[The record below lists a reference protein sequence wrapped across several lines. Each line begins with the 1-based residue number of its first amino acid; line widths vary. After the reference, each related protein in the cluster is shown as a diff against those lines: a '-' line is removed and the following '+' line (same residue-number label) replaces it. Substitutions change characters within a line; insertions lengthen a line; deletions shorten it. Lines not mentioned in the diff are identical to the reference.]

1 MREMKDSGV
10 EWIGNIP
17 KNWSILKLKY
27 VLKFSGSG
35 TTPSSNKLEFYDG
48 DIEWIQSGDLYHT
61 NTIVNTKVK
70 LKSLA
75 LKYCPALKFYK
86 APFIVIAMYGASV
99 GNASISCI
107 NACTNQ
113 ACCVLYPNNENNLK
127 FLYYWIVIAKNELL
141 KKSIGGGQP
150 NINQITIKNLNFI
163 NLPYKNQQAIAD
175 FLDAKC
181 ADIDSLTEDIQKQID
196 ILKEYKKSVIT
207 QAVTKGIAPN
217 VEMKDSG
224 IAWIGKMPKRWIYPK
239 ITYILD
245 IEHEYPIGDG
255 DHGTIKAN
263 NYVQEGIPFIRVQN
277 LGFAAPL
284 RLDDVVYITKKQN
297 ITIKNSTLKPDDILF
312 VKTGA
317 TIGKVG
323 IVPKELLISN
333 TTSHV
338 GKITVNQKIIV
349 PRFLFYALSSTVGY
363 KLLWDIA
370 GQKSTRP
377 ELSIEEIKRLHII
390 LPDSLQEQQN
400 IVDYLDAQCA
410 NIDAAIA
417 GKQKQLDVLKEY
429 KKSLIYEYVTGKKE
443 VPCREYDP
451 S

>member
-35 TTPSSNKLEFYDG
+35 TTPYSNKLEFYDG

-224 IAWIGKMPKRWIYPK
+224 IAWIGLIPESWRIFRLKYLLAKPLQYGASETGIEFTKDLPRYIR
-239 ITYILD
+239 ITDIDENNHLKESGKLSLSFEKAKPYILKD
-245 IEHEYPIGDG
+245 NCVLFARSGATVGKTFFYKRSYGLAAFAGYLIAAFTKSTLLCANWLYYYTQSNTYWNWVRQIFNQS
-255 DHGTIKAN
+255 TI
-263 NYVQEGIPFIRVQN
+263 
-277 LGFAAPL
+277 
-284 RLDDVVYITKKQN
+284 QN
-297 ITIKNSTLKPDDILF
+297 IGADKYNNLPVTVPTLK
-312 VKTGA
+312 
-317 TIGKVG
+317 
-323 IVPKELLISN
+323 
-333 TTSHV
+333 
-338 GKITVNQKIIV
+338 
-349 PRFLFYALSSTVGY
+349 
-363 KLLWDIA
+363 
-370 GQKSTRP
+370 
-377 ELSIEEIKRLHII
+377 
-390 LPDSLQEQQN
+390 EQQD
-400 IVDYLDAQCA
+400 IVDYLDAKCA
-410 NIDAAIA
+410 DIDAAIA